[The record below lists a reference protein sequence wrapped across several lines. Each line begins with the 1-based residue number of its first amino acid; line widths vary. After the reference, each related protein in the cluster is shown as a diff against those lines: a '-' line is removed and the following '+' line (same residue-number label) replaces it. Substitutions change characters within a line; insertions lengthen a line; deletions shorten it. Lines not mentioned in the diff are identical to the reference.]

1 MGKHEVVIAF
11 ESGSVDGGE
20 GNTQG
25 WIRVEPERNRF
36 VVMVRGSEVRYC
48 IRLQE
53 WILNQVKEVCG
64 THYSTVLE
72 SKEEWIRSPHYSASE
87 ISLKEVQSDVTR
99 SEDERVLMCPETQ
112 LPIRAEKLLLRA
124 GIAHSTSNSDN
135 NNKSNNSGG
144 VS

>member
-1 MGKHEVVIAF
+1 MVENN
-11 ESGSVDGGE
+11 S
-20 GNTQG
+20 TQG

-72 SKEEWIRSPHYSASE
+72 STEEWIRSPHSSASE
-87 ISLKEVQSDVTR
+87 ISLKDVQSDVSR
-99 SEDERVLMCPETQ
+99 SEHER
-112 LPIRAEKLLLRA
+112 KL
-124 GIAHSTSNSDN
+124 
-135 NNKSNNSGG
+135 
-144 VS
+144 VP